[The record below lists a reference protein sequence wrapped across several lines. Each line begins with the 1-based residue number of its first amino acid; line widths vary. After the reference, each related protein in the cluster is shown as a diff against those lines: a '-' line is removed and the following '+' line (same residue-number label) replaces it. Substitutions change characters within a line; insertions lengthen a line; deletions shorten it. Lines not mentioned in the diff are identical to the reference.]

1 MKKILN
7 ISLLIIWMIFIF
19 VMSSFSATES
29 TNQSNIIVT
38 IISSTI
44 NISNPHLLT
53 VTIRKLA
60 HLIEYL
66 ILGILSY
73 NVFKK
78 SNKNIHIS
86 TLVCFLYAISDE
98 IHQIFIPGRSGQIT
112 DILIDTIG
120 ALIGIIIIS
129 NVNKNS
135 NKNLQKH

>member
-38 IISSTI
+38 VISSTI
-44 NISNPHLLT
+44 NISNTHLLT

-60 HLIEYL
+60 HLTEYL

-78 SNKNIHIS
+78 YNKSIHIS
-86 TLVCFLYAISDE
+86 VLVCFLYAISDE

-112 DILIDTIG
+112 DILIDAIG

-135 NKNLQKH
+135 NKSPQKH